1 MRKLL
6 VFFFFLYCS
15 CFAQDSL
22 YFLIRVDDILSRNVT
37 MLPRSINQFQDAV
50 NLRGGK
56 VTWMVIPH
64 RLVEAQNVDGVLSK
78 ELKASALKGNELAMH
93 GYNHICPVCGSTGHE
108 MFCATNNTQISY
120 QEQMSLLEQGLKI
133 LKDTLGITPLLFVPP
148 GHACDT
154 VTYRAMLD
162 KGIPFLSSTGVT
174 KNFIYRN
181 LFNVMQNTEF
191 TWQLTSA
198 SYASQLHSALQD
210 IRTTGRANGYY
221 CLLLHDP
228 FIRQG
233 YENGLVVK
241 WTGELLDSL
250 NREYTGKI
258 KYKTIS
264 EAAAIFKADITSQN
278 DNNVLSVNTFCLQQ
292 NFPNPFNPATTITFS
307 LAKAGRVSLKIFDI
321 LGRETE
327 VLADSY
333 YAKGNHSIIWNAG
346 AINNLSSGVY
356 FARLE
361 CSSGSK
367 TIKMVFLK

>member
-6 VFFFFLYCS
+6 VFFFLFAC
-15 CFAQDSL
+15 CGFAQDSL

-37 MLPRSINQFQDAV
+37 MLPRSITHFQNAV
-50 NLRGGK
+50 NSRGGK

-64 RLVEAQNVDGVLSK
+64 RLIEDQNLDGILSK

-93 GYNHICPVCGSTGHE
+93 GYNHICPVCSSTGHE
-108 MFCATNNTQISY
+108 MFCASNNAHISY
-120 QEQMSLLEQGLKI
+120 QNQKSLLEQGLKI
-133 LKDTLGITPLLFVPP
+133 LNDTLGIAPLLFVPP

-154 VTYRAMLD
+154 ATYRAMLD
-162 KGIPFLSSTGVT
+162 KNIPFLSSTGVT
-174 KNFIYRN
+174 RSYIYGN

-198 SYASQLHSALQD
+198 SYASALHSALLD
-210 IRTTGRANGYY
+210 IRTAGRANGYY

-233 YENGLVVK
+233 YENGLVVN
-241 WTGELLDSL
+241 WIGELLDSL
-250 NREYTGKI
+250 NREYAGRI

-264 EAAAIFKADITSQN
+264 EAAAIFRAGVTAQN
-278 DNNVLSVNTFCLQQ
+278 DNNVLNVNTFCLQQ
-292 NFPNPFNPATTITFS
+292 NYPNPFNPATSITFS
-307 LAKAGRVSLKIFDI
+307 LKESGHVSLKIYDI
-321 LGRETE
+321 LGRETA
-327 VLADSY
+327 VLVNSY
-333 YAKGNHSIIWNAG
+333 LSKGAHSIIWNAG
-346 AINNLSSGVY
+346 AGNNLNSGVY

-361 CSSGSK
+361 CGTGSK

>member
-6 VFFFFLYCS
+6 VFFFLFNFGG
-15 CFAQDSL
+15 FAQDSL
-22 YFLIRVDDILSRNVT
+22 YFLIRVDDILSRNAV
-37 MLPRSINQFQDAV
+37 MLPRSITHFQEAV
-50 NLRGGK
+50 NSRGGK

-64 RLVEAQNVDGVLSK
+64 RLIEEQNLDGILSK

-108 MFCATNNTQISY
+108 MFCASNSTHIPYSDQL
-120 QEQMSLLEQGLKI
+120 SLLTQGLKI
-133 LKDTLGITPLLFVPP
+133 LKDTLNITPQLFVPP

-154 VTYRAMLD
+154 LTYQAMLD

-174 KNFIYRN
+174 RNFIYRN

-198 SYASQLHSALQD
+198 DYANKLHSALQD

-250 NREYTGKI
+250 NREYAGKI
-258 KYKTIS
+258 KYRTIS
-264 EAAAIFKADITSQN
+264 EAAAIFRAGLTTQN
-278 DNNVLSVNTFCLQQ
+278 DNNMFSVNNFSLQQ
-292 NFPNPFNPATTITFS
+292 NYPNPFNPATTITFS
-307 LAKAGRVSLKIFDI
+307 LKKAGYVSLKIYDV
-321 LGRETE
+321 LGREAA
-327 VLADSY
+327 VLANSY
-333 YAKGNHSIIWNAG
+333 LSQGMHSIIWNAG
-346 AINNLSSGVY
+346 SGHNLKSGVY
-356 FARLE
+356 FAHLKCR
-361 CSSGSK
+361 SGSK
-367 TIKMVFLK
+367 TIKMVLLK